1 MRKSEDAN
9 FTKNFIPNINLFMY
23 NRSVTVRE
31 WNRLSHFN
39 NPFGFMG
46 YDYRG
51 TFV

>member
-1 MRKSEDAN
+1 
-9 FTKNFIPNINLFMY
+9 MY